1 MRDPYL
7 YENTE
12 VLKNKLDIRTQ
23 DGLNDAEADYVV
35 YRLKELAM
43 NPLPGEYNTEHLL
56 RMHHY
61 IFQDLYEWAGEPRI
75 IAIYKEEDVLGGMSV
90 EYSDPFDIVKDI
102 HNILSDMRGKPWKD
116 MDRKRATVEF
126 CDSLA
131 RLWKVHPFREG
142 NTRTTITFCCQYA
155 DAIGLKINR
164 ELFEKTADMVEWPW
178 QHIMHILRMA
188 VISQRENIWKKQ
200 YMMQWLSVQCYENV
214 EILRVI
220 IRV

>member
-1 MRDPYL
+1 MCDPYL

-43 NPLPGEYNTEHLL
+43 NPLPGEYKTEHLL

-164 ELFEKTADMVEWPW
+164 ELFEKNSRYV
-178 QHIMHILRMA
+178 RMA
-188 VISQRENIWKKQ
+188 LVAYNAYFADGSNFSKREYLEKIV
-200 YMMQWLSVQCYENV
+200 YDAMAERTVL
-214 EILRVI
+214 
-220 IRV
+220 

>member
-1 MRDPYL
+1 MCDPYL

-131 RLWKVHPFREG
+131 RLWKVHPFREE

-164 ELFEKTADMVEWPW
+164 ELFEKNSRYV
-178 QHIMHILRMA
+178 RMA
-188 VISQRENIWKKQ
+188 LVAYNAYFADGSNFSKREYLEKIV
-200 YMMQWLSVQCYENV
+200 YDAMAERTVL
-214 EILRVI
+214 
-220 IRV
+220 

>member
-23 DGLNDAEADYVV
+23 DGLNDAEADCVV

-164 ELFEKTADMVEWPW
+164 ELFEKTADMFEWPW

>member
-164 ELFEKTADMVEWPW
+164 ELFEKTADMFEWPW

-200 YMMQWLSVQCYENV
+200 YMIQWLSVQCYENV

>member
-164 ELFEKTADMVEWPW
+164 KLFEKTADMFEWPW
-178 QHIMHILRMA
+178 QHIMHILWMA

>member
-1 MRDPYL
+1 MCDPYL

-164 ELFEKTADMVEWPW
+164 ELFEKTADMFEWPW

>member
-164 ELFEKTADMVEWPW
+164 ELFEKNSRYV
-178 QHIMHILRMA
+178 RMA
-188 VISQRENIWKKQ
+188 LVAYTAYFADGSNFSKREYLEKIV
-200 YMMQWLSVQCYENV
+200 YDAMAERTVL
-214 EILRVI
+214 
-220 IRV
+220 

>member
-1 MRDPYL
+1 M
-7 YENTE
+7 
-12 VLKNKLDIRTQ
+12 
-23 DGLNDAEADYVV
+23 V

-56 RMHHY
+56 KMHHY

-155 DAIGLKINR
+155 DAVGLKINR
-164 ELFEKTADMVEWPW
+164 ELFEKNSRYVRTALVAYNAYFADG
-178 QHIMHILRMA
+178 
-188 VISQRENIWKKQ
+188 SNFSKREYLEK
-200 YMMQWLSVQCYENV
+200 
-214 EILRVI
+214 
-220 IRV
+220 

>member
-164 ELFEKTADMVEWPW
+164 KLFEKTADMFEWPW

-188 VISQRENIWKKQ
+188 VIFQRENIWKKQ